1 MNSVHNNK
9 FNRQFMKNCTQSM
22 TAVISMLLSLIASD
36 LRAQQS
42 SKELE
47 EILVTAQR
55 RTQNLQNVP
64 ISISV

>member
-1 MNSVHNNK
+1 
-9 FNRQFMKNCTQSM
+9 M